1 MKLIETMTEKQVLGL
16 FDIDDLR
23 HLPESIMSL
32 LEGDVEKR
40 DKIYKELIE
49 LNNYDMS
56 FDWFSEIYE
65 TDLAQRKKN
74 GQDFTPK
81 SVAKLCSLLTG
92 TSEGMVHEPT
102 AGNGS
107 MLIADWWEKRKI
119 RLPWEYFPSRHM
131 INCWELSSRAL
142 PILLL
147 NLSIRGMMG
156 YVYHGDV
163 LTMEIKAKYI
173 LLNRKDNT
181 LAFSE
186 IIKDVNN
193 NLSIREKKNE
203 TERNNTVMG

>member
-1 MKLIETMTEKQVLGL
+1 MTEEQVLRL
-16 FDIDDLR
+16 FRIDDLR
-23 HLPESIMSL
+23 HLPEAIMSL
-32 LEGDVEKR
+32 LEGDIEKR
-40 DKIYKELIE
+40 DRTYRELIE

-56 FDWFSEIYE
+56 FDWFSDIYE

-74 GQDFTPK
+74 GQDFTPN
-81 SVAKLCSLLTG
+81 SVARLCSLLTG
-92 TSEGMVHEPT
+92 MPEGVVHEPT

-107 MLIADWWEKRKI
+107 MLIADWWERRKL
-119 RLPWEYFPSRHM
+119 RLPWDHFPSRHM
-131 INCWELSSRAL
+131 INCWELSDRAL

-163 LTMEIKAKYI
+163 LTQNLKAKYI

-193 NLSIREKKNE
+193 NLSIRRKDEI
-203 TERNNTVMG
+203 ERNNTVMG